1 MPTTRTEFEDS
12 TAFERYVLDR
22 AAPLLPRPEGTS
34 VIELGEFDP
43 AGVAI
48 GVQSAIVRVGLSDW
62 AGSVGSQ
69 LSADDIRPLFFG
81 AAWKV
86 LDQLIEFA
94 LERAGVPHHR
104 RSDYT
109 IKLKAGEAARGSVI
123 PVPPFAAR
131 PDLWLRVVMTYASTE
146 VLRNTLVHR
155 QLIVD
160 QATGGITG
168 VPRPGEP
175 APAALTAGEQWAFCK
190 VAAGAA
196 EAVINGQLPT
206 RRAGQLGW
214 ALDQLTAH
222 HGQPSSGATPVQ
234 GVIPVVI
241 VRPAPGS
248 SNELTLDFAGI
259 ASHARAAVG
268 GVSHYDLEIHLP
280 DGRVLAAPLED
291 APQGRV
297 TFDVASPPGWLRWV

>member
-1 MPTTRTEFEDS
+1 MPTTLIEFEDS

-22 AAPLLPRPEGTS
+22 ATPLLPRPEGTS
-34 VIELGEFDP
+34 VIELGEFDS
-43 AGVAI
+43 AGVAV
-48 GVQSAIVRVGLSDW
+48 GVQPAIVRVGSSD
-62 AGSVGSQ
+62 SVGSASSQ

-94 LERAGVPHHR
+94 LEQAGVSHDR
-104 RSDYT
+104 GSDYT
-109 IKLKAGEAARGSVI
+109 IKLKIREAANGTVI
-123 PVPPFAAR
+123 PVSPFASSQ
-131 PDLWLRVVMTYASTE
+131 DLWLRVIMTYASTE
-146 VLRNTLVHR
+146 VLRNSLVHR

-160 QATGGITG
+160 QATGDITG
-168 VPRPGEP
+168 VAKPGEP
-175 APAALTAGEQWAFCK
+175 APTALTASEQQAFCK
-190 VAAGAA
+190 VAVGVA
-196 EAVINGQLPT
+196 EAIINGQLPT

-222 HGQPSSGATPVQ
+222 HGQPSSGASPVQ

-248 SNELTLDFAGI
+248 SNELTLDFADI
-259 ASHARAAVG
+259 ASRARAAG
-268 GVSHYDLEIHLP
+268 GGGSHYDLEIHLP
-280 DGRVLAAPLED
+280 DGRILAGPLED

-297 TFDVASPPGWLRWV
+297 TFAVASPPGWLRWV

>member
-1 MPTTRTEFEDS
+1 MPTTLIEFEDS

-34 VIELGEFDP
+34 VIELGEFDS

-48 GVQSAIVRVGLSDW
+48 GVQPAIVRVGSSDS
-62 AGSVGSQ
+62 AGSASNQ

-86 LDQLIEFA
+86 LDQLIELA
-94 LERAGVPHHR
+94 LEQAGVAHDR

-109 IKLKAGEAARGSVI
+109 ITLKVREAANGTVV
-123 PVPPFAAR
+123 PVPPFASR
-131 PDLWLRVVMTYASTE
+131 PDLWLRVVMIYASTE
-146 VLRNTLVHR
+146 VLRNSLVHR

-160 QATGGITG
+160 QATGDIAG
-168 VPRPGEP
+168 VPRPGQP
-175 APAALTAGEQWAFCK
+175 APAALTASEQWAFCK
-190 VAAGAA
+190 VAVGAA
-196 EAVINGQLPT
+196 EAAITGQLPT

-214 ALDQLTAH
+214 VLDQLTAH
-222 HGQPSSGATPVQ
+222 HGQPSSGASPVE

-241 VRPAPGS
+241 VRPALGS
-248 SNELTLDFAGI
+248 SNEVTLDFAGI
-259 ASHARAAVG
+259 AGRARAAVG

-297 TFDVASPPGWLRWV
+297 TFAVASPPGWLRRV